1 MKKESWLYRLLK
13 WLGLIKTYAVSKK
26 EMCESAKSV
35 CNRNCENCA
44 WHEQSD
50 V

>member
-1 MKKESWLYRLLK
+1 MEKESWFYRFLR
-13 WLGLIKTYAVSKK
+13 WARLINAHEVDKK

-35 CNRNCENCA
+35 CNRKCETCIWND
-44 WHEQSD
+44 E